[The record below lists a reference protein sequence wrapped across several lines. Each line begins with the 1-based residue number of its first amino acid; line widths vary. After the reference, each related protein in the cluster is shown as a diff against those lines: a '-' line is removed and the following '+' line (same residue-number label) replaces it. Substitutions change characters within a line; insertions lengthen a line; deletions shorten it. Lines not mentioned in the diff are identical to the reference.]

1 MLRCKRQTYELCKEE
16 LNMALYN
23 EWERVRDECDPEAT
37 NFVWWDCDLA
47 WSVRD
52 SIHVGFHPA
61 PTGIAGLTIYLAQA
75 RGQVVGWGGGV
86 GEGWSEH

>member
-1 MLRCKRQTYELCKEE
+1 MRT
-16 LNMALYN
+16 
-23 EWERVRDECDPEAT
+23 VRDECDPEAT

-75 RGQVVGWGGGV
+75 RGQVVGWGGQSTDDLRSSCDHDGFV
-86 GEGWSEH
+86 HERHL